1 MKSSPTQSIVIL
13 TGAGISAESGI
24 QTFRD
29 NDGLWEK
36 YRVEE
41 VASPQGFAADPVLV
55 HRFYNMRRH
64 RLLHGGIE
72 PNPAHLA
79 LARVDREFAGD
90 FLLVTQNIDNL
101 HERAGS
107 VRLLHMHG
115 EILKMRCSVSRQ
127 VYPINHDLSV
137 EDRCDCCRQ
146 PGRLRPHVV
155 WFGEMP
161 MEMDRIYNALENCD
175 LFISIGTSGNV
186 YPAAGFVQLARESGA
201 HTVEINLEPSA
212 VESAFHEHIYGLATE
227 QVPAFADDLLRNVL
241 QKQIMDV

>member
-1 MKSSPTQSIVIL
+1 MPVSSVQSIVVL

-24 QTFRD
+24 KTFRD
-29 NDGLWEK
+29 IDGLWEN

-41 VASPQGFAADPVLV
+41 VASPGGFAADPVLV
-55 HRFYNMRRH
+55 HRFYNLRRH
-64 RLLHGGIE
+64 NLLHGGID
-72 PNPAHLA
+72 PNPAHKA
-79 LARVDREFAGD
+79 LAGLEQEFPGD

-107 VRLLHMHG
+107 LRMVHMHG
-115 EILKMRCSVSRQ
+115 EILKMRCSVSGQ
-127 VYPINHDLSV
+127 VFPVDHDLSV
-137 EDRCDCCRQ
+137 EDRCECCRE

-161 MEMDRIYNALENCD
+161 MAMDLIYAALDSCD

-186 YPAAGFVQLARESGA
+186 YPAAGFVQVAHAVGA

-212 VESAFHEHIYGLATE
+212 VESAFHEHIYGLAGE
-227 QVPAFADDLLRNVL
+227 KVPDFTDNLLKSTL
-241 QKQIMDV
+241 SS

>member
-1 MKSSPTQSIVIL
+1 MPLSSIQSIVVL

-24 QTFRD
+24 KTFRD
-29 NDGLWEK
+29 IDGLWEN

-41 VASPQGFAADPVLV
+41 VASPQGFAADPMLV

-79 LARVDREFAGD
+79 LARLDREFGGD

-115 EILKMRCSVSRQ
+115 EILKMRCADSGQ
-127 VYPINHDLSV
+127 VYPIDRDLSV
-137 EDRCDCCRQ
+137 EDRCECCDE
-146 PGRLRPHVV
+146 PARLRPHVI

-161 MEMDRIYNALENCD
+161 MEMDRIYSAVESCD

-186 YPAAGFVQLARESGA
+186 YPAAGFVQIARASGA
-201 HTVEINLEPSA
+201 YTVEINLEPSA
-212 VESAFHEHIYGLATE
+212 VESAFHEHIYGLAGEKVPEFTE
-227 QVPAFADDLLRNVL
+227 ELLRICE
-241 QKQIMDV
+241 QQILDD

>member
-1 MKSSPTQSIVIL
+1 MSLTPVKSIVVL

-24 QTFRD
+24 KTFRD
-29 NDGLWEK
+29 IGGLWEN

-41 VASPQGFAADPVLV
+41 VASPEGFTADPVLV
-55 HRFYNMRRH
+55 HRFYNLRRH
-64 RLLHGGIE
+64 NLLHGGID
-72 PNPAHLA
+72 PNPAHKA
-79 LARVDREFAGD
+79 LARLEQEFPGD

-107 VRLLHMHG
+107 LQMVHMHG
-115 EILKMRCSVSRQ
+115 EILKMCCSVSGH
-127 VYPINHDLSV
+127 VYPIDHDLSV
-137 EDRCDCCRQ
+137 EDRCECCRE

-161 MEMDRIYNALENCD
+161 MEMDLIYAALDSCD

-186 YPAAGFVQLARESGA
+186 YPAAGFVQVAHAAGA

-212 VESAFHEHIYGLATE
+212 VESDFHEHIYGLASE
-227 QVPAFADDLLRNVL
+227 KVPDFTDKLFKGTLSS
-241 QKQIMDV
+241 

>member
-1 MKSSPTQSIVIL
+1 MSLSSIQSIVVL

-24 QTFRD
+24 KTFRD
-29 NDGLWEK
+29 IDGLWEN

-41 VASPQGFAADPVLV
+41 VASPGGFAADPVLV
-55 HRFYNMRRH
+55 HRFYNLRRH
-64 RLLHGGIE
+64 NFLHGGID
-72 PNPAHLA
+72 PNPAHKA
-79 LARVDREFAGD
+79 LVRLEQEFPGD

-107 VRLLHMHG
+107 LQMIHMHG
-115 EILKMRCSVSRQ
+115 EILKMRCSVSGQ
-127 VYPINHDLSV
+127 VFPIDHDLSV
-137 EDRCDCCRQ
+137 EDRCECCRE

-161 MEMDRIYNALENCD
+161 MEMDLIYAALDSCD

-186 YPAAGFVQLARESGA
+186 YPAAGFVQIAHAAGA

-212 VESAFHEHIYGLATE
+212 VESDFHEHIYGLAGE
-227 QVPAFADDLLRNVL
+227 KVPDFTDNLLKSTL
-241 QKQIMDV
+241 SS

>member
-1 MKSSPTQSIVIL
+1 MPLSSIQSIVVL

-24 QTFRD
+24 KTFRD
-29 NDGLWEK
+29 IDGLWEN

-41 VASPQGFAADPVLV
+41 VASPEGFAADPVLV

-64 RLLHGGIE
+64 RLLYGGIE

-79 LARVDREFAGD
+79 LAKLDREFGGD

-115 EILKMRCSVSRQ
+115 EILKMRCADSGQ
-127 VYPINHDLSV
+127 VYPIDRDLSV
-137 EDRCDCCRQ
+137 EDRCECCDE
-146 PGRLRPHVV
+146 PARLRPHVI

-161 MEMDRIYNALENCD
+161 MEMDRIYSALERCD

-186 YPAAGFVQLARESGA
+186 YPAAGFVQIARASGA
-201 HTVEINLEPSA
+201 YTVEINLEPSA
-212 VESAFHEHIYGLATE
+212 VESAFHEHIYGLAGEKVPEFTE
-227 QVPAFADDLLRNVL
+227 ELLRICE
-241 QKQIMDV
+241 QQILDD

>member
-1 MKSSPTQSIVIL
+1 MPLSSIQSIAVL

-24 QTFRD
+24 KTFRD
-29 NDGLWEK
+29 SGGLWEK

-41 VASPQGFAADPVLV
+41 VASPEGFAADPVLV

-79 LARVDREFAGD
+79 LAKLDREFPGD

-107 VRLLHMHG
+107 QRLLHMHG
-115 EILKMRCSVSRQ
+115 EILKMRCSDSGQ
-127 VYPINHDLSV
+127 VYPIDRDLSV
-137 EDRCDCCRQ
+137 EDRCECCNG
-146 PGRLRPHVV
+146 PARLRPHVV

-186 YPAAGFVQLARESGA
+186 YPAAGFVQLAREAGA
-201 HTVEINLEPSA
+201 HTVEINPEPSA
-212 VESAFHEHIYGLATE
+212 VQSAFHDHIYGPAGE
-227 QVPAFADDLLRNVL
+227 KVPEFTDGLLHLRDEV
-241 QKQIMDV
+241 

>member
-1 MKSSPTQSIVIL
+1 MKSSPIQSIVVL

-24 QTFRD
+24 KTFRD
-29 NDGLWEK
+29 IDGLWEN

-41 VASPQGFAADPVLV
+41 VASPEGFAVNPALV
-55 HRFYNMRRH
+55 HRFYNKRRY

-79 LARVDREFAGD
+79 LAKLDREFTGE
-90 FLLVTQNIDNL
+90 FLLITQNIDNL

-107 VRLLHMHG
+107 ARLLHMHG
-115 EILKMRCSVSRQ
+115 EILKMRCSGSGQ
-127 VYPINHDLSV
+127 VYPVERDISV
-137 EDRCDCCRQ
+137 EDRCDCCNEL
-146 PGRLRPHVV
+146 GRLRPHVV

-161 MEMDRIYNALENCD
+161 MEMDRISHALESCD

-186 YPAAGFVQLARESGA
+186 YPAAGFVQIARSAGA

-212 VESAFHEHIYGLATE
+212 VESTFHEHVYGLAGE
-227 QVPAFADDLLRNVL
+227 KVPDFTDELLRSSIPE
-241 QKQIMDV
+241 QILND

>member
-1 MKSSPTQSIVIL
+1 MSLSSIQSIVVL

-24 QTFRD
+24 KTFRD
-29 NDGLWEK
+29 IDGLWEN

-41 VASPQGFAADPVLV
+41 VASPGGFAADPVLV
-55 HRFYNMRRH
+55 HRFYNLRRH
-64 RLLHGGIE
+64 NLLHGGID
-72 PNPAHLA
+72 PNPAHKA
-79 LARVDREFAGD
+79 LAGLEQEFPGD

-107 VRLLHMHG
+107 LQMIHMHG
-115 EILKMRCSVSRQ
+115 EILKMRCSVSGQ
-127 VYPINHDLSV
+127 VFPIDHDLSV
-137 EDRCDCCRQ
+137 EDRCECCRE

-161 MEMDRIYNALENCD
+161 MEMDLIYAALDSCD

-186 YPAAGFVQLARESGA
+186 YPAAGFVQVAHAAGA

-212 VESAFHEHIYGLATE
+212 VESAFHEHIYGLAGE
-227 QVPAFADDLLRNVL
+227 KVPDFTDNLLKSTL
-241 QKQIMDV
+241 SS

>member
-1 MKSSPTQSIVIL
+1 MLLSSIQSIVVL
-13 TGAGISAESGI
+13 TGAGVSAESGI
-24 QTFRD
+24 KTFRD
-29 NDGLWEK
+29 NNGLWENHQ
-36 YRVEE
+36 VEE
-41 VASPQGFAADPVLV
+41 VASPEGFAADPVLV

-64 RLLHGGIE
+64 KLLHGGIE

-79 LARVDREFAGD
+79 LAKLDREFAGE

-115 EILKMRCSVSRQ
+115 EILKMRCSGSGQ
-127 VYPINHDLSV
+127 IYPIARDLSV
-137 EDRCDCCRQ
+137 EDHCECCNQ

-161 MEMDRIYNALENCD
+161 MEMDRIYNALDNCD

-186 YPAAGFVQLARESGA
+186 YPAAGFVQIARNTGA

-212 VESAFHEHIYGLATE
+212 VKSAFHEHIYGLAGE
-227 QVPAFADDLLRNVL
+227 KVPDFTDDLLKNTL
-241 QKQIMDV
+241 LS

>member
-1 MKSSPTQSIVIL
+1 MPVSSVQSIVVL

-24 QTFRD
+24 KTFRD
-29 NDGLWEK
+29 IGGLWEN

-41 VASPQGFAADPVLV
+41 VASPGGFAADPVLV
-55 HRFYNMRRH
+55 HRFYNLRRH
-64 RLLHGGIE
+64 NLLHGGID
-72 PNPAHLA
+72 PNPAHKA
-79 LARVDREFAGD
+79 LARLEREFPGD

-107 VRLLHMHG
+107 SRMVHMHG
-115 EILKMRCSVSRQ
+115 EILKMRCSASGR
-127 VYPINHDLSV
+127 VYPIDHDLSV
-137 EDRCDCCRQ
+137 EDRCECCNA

-161 MEMDRIYNALENCD
+161 MEMDLIYAALDSCD

-186 YPAAGFVQLARESGA
+186 YPAAGFVQVAHAAGA

-212 VESAFHEHIYGLATE
+212 VESAFHEHIYGLAGE
-227 QVPAFADDLLRNVL
+227 EVPNFTDRLLKSTL
-241 QKQIMDV
+241 SS

>member
-1 MKSSPTQSIVIL
+1 MLLTSVQSIVVL

-24 QTFRD
+24 KTFRD
-29 NDGLWEK
+29 IGGLWEN

-41 VASPQGFAADPVLV
+41 VASPEGFAAAPVLV

-64 RLLHGGIE
+64 RLLHGSIE

-79 LARVDREFAGD
+79 LAKLDREFPGE

-107 VRLLHMHG
+107 TRLLHMHG
-115 EILKMRCSVSRQ
+115 EIMKMRCAGSGQ
-127 VYPINHDLSV
+127 VYPIERDLSV
-137 EDRCDCCRQ
+137 DDCCDCCNL

-161 MEMDRIYNALENCD
+161 MEMDRIYHALESCD

-186 YPAAGFVQLARESGA
+186 YPAAGFVQLARAAGA

-212 VESAFHEHIYGLATE
+212 VESAFHEHIYGLAGE
-227 QVPAFADDLLRNVL
+227 KVPAFTDELLKNTL
-241 QKQIMDV
+241 LDNC

>member
-1 MKSSPTQSIVIL
+1 MSLTPVKSIVVL

-24 QTFRD
+24 KTFRD
-29 NDGLWEK
+29 IGGLWEN

-41 VASPQGFAADPVLV
+41 VASPGGFAADPVLV
-55 HRFYNMRRH
+55 HRFYNLRRH
-64 RLLHGGIE
+64 NLLRGGID
-72 PNPAHLA
+72 PNPAHKA
-79 LARVDREFAGD
+79 LVRLEQEFPGD

-107 VRLLHMHG
+107 LRMVHMHG
-115 EILKMRCSVSRQ
+115 EILKMRCSVSGR
-127 VYPINHDLSV
+127 VYSIGHDLSV
-137 EDRCDCCRQ
+137 EDRCECCRE

-161 MEMDRIYNALENCD
+161 MAMDLIYAALDSCD

-186 YPAAGFVQLARESGA
+186 YPAAGFVQVAHAAGA

-212 VESAFHEHIYGLATE
+212 VESAFHEHIYGLAGE
-227 QVPAFADDLLRNVL
+227 EVPNFTDRLLKSTL
-241 QKQIMDV
+241 